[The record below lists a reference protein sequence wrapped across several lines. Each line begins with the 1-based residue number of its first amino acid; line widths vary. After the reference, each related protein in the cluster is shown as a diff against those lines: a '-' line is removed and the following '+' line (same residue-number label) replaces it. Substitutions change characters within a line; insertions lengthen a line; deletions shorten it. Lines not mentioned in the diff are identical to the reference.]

1 MFLNYQPVQLNK
13 IIIQMAQRR
22 RRARQVS
29 TFSLFIYMRV
39 YRNIGYS
46 TLEVSKP
53 HHQTQDESERTQDE
67 SERRAAAAA
76 AAAALLEAADDAG
89 IEQAQREAYARTI
102 QAHAPRW
109 FVVPFVFSS
118 LGCLAEG
125 AEEVMRALAARYA
138 ASEAAG
144 GAEAAG
150 HGILHARWLPRLS
163 AAIERGAWGRLRSL
177 LRDAVGAKEGVGLV
191 VSELLCEP
199 RHLYRRA
206 DALGAGGS

>member
-1 MFLNYQPVQLNK
+1 M
-13 IIIQMAQRR
+13 
-22 RRARQVS
+22 
-29 TFSLFIYMRV
+29 
-39 YRNIGYS
+39 
-46 TLEVSKP
+46 
-53 HHQTQDESERTQDE
+53 RTQPSKLRDLGH
-67 SERRAAAAA
+67 RRWNGAPPAAWWATPY
-76 AAAALLEAADDAG
+76 EEC
-89 IEQAQREAYARTI
+89 EQAQREAYARTI

-150 HGILHARWLPRLS
+150 HGIRQARWLPRLS

-177 LRDAVGAKEGVGLV
+177 LRDAVGAREGAGLV

-199 RHLYRRA
+199 RHLFRRA